1 MQILALSRRL
11 DGTTPQMLA
20 AHAADE
26 ARAAL
31 ALVESGHIRSVH
43 MCPER
48 PGSMIVLECDSL
60 EHARA
65 LLGTLP
71 MVAQGLITFDLS
83 RMLPYTGFKALFAV
97 PEASSALSPAALPA
111 AGAGT

>member
-20 AHAADE
+20 ALAADE

-31 ALVESGHIRSVH
+31 ALVESGHVRSIH

-48 PGSMIVLECDSL
+48 PGSMIVMECESL
-60 EHARA
+60 EEARA
-65 LLGTLP
+65 LLGRLP
-71 MVAQGLITFDLS
+71 MVAHGLISFDLS
-83 RMLPYTGFKALFAV
+83 RMLPYTGFKILFASDGG
-97 PEASSALSPAALPA
+97 E
-111 AGAGT
+111 GAR